1 MLKYLL
7 EKEFKQFIRNSF
19 LPRLVIMM
27 PFMATLIFP
36 LVANFDVKDI
46 RISIIDHDQSTYSH
60 QLIEKIKSSGYFN
73 LQEMIQNDQQGL
85 NNIESKNTDI
95 VIEIPINFEKRIIRG
110 EKQIKLLFMVNAV
123 NGIRGGLGS
132 GYLSQ
137 IIRSFSDQIKPQA
150 IEQQG
155 GVELLSAYWYNPTLA
170 YPMYMIPAI
179 MIMVLSMIS
188 GFLPALNIVG
198 EKQNGTMEQINVTPI
213 KKSTFILSKLI
224 PYWVVGL
231 LVLTVCMIVSIL
243 VYDLYPQ
250 GSLLTLYLFV
260 GIFILGYSGFGLVI
274 SNYATTVQQAMFMMF
289 FFVIT
294 FVFMSGLY
302 TPVENMPQ
310 WAQYL
315 SDISPLKYM
324 MSSMRGIYLKGS
336 SLMDLKSEFISLV
349 IIALFFNIWAVLSYQ
364 KKTG

>member
-7 EKEFKQFIRNSF
+7 EKEFKQFIRNRF
-19 LPRLVIMM
+19 LPRLVIAM
-27 PFMATLIFP
+27 PFIATLIFP

-46 RISIIDHDQSTYSH
+46 RISIIDHDHSSYSH
-60 QLIEKIKSSGYFN
+60 QLIEKIKSSGYFV
-73 LQEMIQNDQQGL
+73 LQEMLNNDQQGIQ
-85 NNIESKNTDI
+85 NIEEKNTDI
-95 VIEIPINFEKRIIRG
+95 IIEIPSNFEKSLINNR
-110 EKQIKLLFMVNAV
+110 QNIKVLFIVNAV

-137 IIRSFSDQIKPQA
+137 IINSFSNQLKPQA
-150 IEQQG
+150 VDQKQGIEL
-155 GVELLSAYWYNPTLA
+155 VANYWYNPTLA
-170 YPMYMIPAI
+170 YPIYMIPAI

-231 LVLTVCMIVSIL
+231 LVLTVCMIVSVF
-243 VYDLYPQ
+243 VYNLYPQ
-250 GSLLTLYLFV
+250 GSLFTLYLFV
-260 GIFILGYSGFGLVI
+260 GVFILGYSGFGLVI

-302 TPVENMPQ
+302 TPIENMPL

-336 SLMDLKSEFISLV
+336 SLMDLKSEFLSLV
-349 IIALFFNIWAVLSYQ
+349 IIALFFNLWAVLSYQ
-364 KKTG
+364 KKTS